1 MMLYNKD
8 FIDVAESI
16 ICPKYMFISHNDG
29 KVNSD
34 FLPSR
39 DIMINANGMK
49 SLTNTLNSFIETH
62 PVLTRGVFYA
72 VAGFTAYVAVV
83 KTLMIAKSALAVGT
97 TLLATKTLFL
107 NGVVTTTSVLTKTLT
122 VAGNDGKNDGTE
134 SIYFEVLVTAK
145 PGEKIQNIA
154 RRKS

>member
-49 SLTNTLNSFIETH
+49 SLCH
-62 PVLTRGVFYA
+62 Y
-72 VAGFTAYVAVV
+72 
-83 KTLMIAKSALAVGT
+83 
-97 TLLATKTLFL
+97 
-107 NGVVTTTSVLTKTLT
+107 
-122 VAGNDGKNDGTE
+122 TE
-134 SIYFEVLVTAK
+134 EEIDD
-145 PGEKIQNIA
+145 I
-154 RRKS
+154 RRLQAIS